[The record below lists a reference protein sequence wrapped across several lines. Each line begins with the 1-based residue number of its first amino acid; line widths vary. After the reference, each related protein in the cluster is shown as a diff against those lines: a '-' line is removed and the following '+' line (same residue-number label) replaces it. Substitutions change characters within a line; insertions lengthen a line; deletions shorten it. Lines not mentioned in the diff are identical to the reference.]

1 MPAVRMILL
10 TSFTVVAGISLWLLA
25 RLVSR
30 GRELARANRELAQRN
45 DELQCAAEAK
55 RRFVANLS
63 HEVRNPLN
71 AVLGFSELLRDG
83 RVGPVSDLQREHLQI
98 IHASADH
105 ILTLSDEL
113 LDMARIEAGRVRLA
127 PEPLEPSELAAACVT
142 SLATLAAAR
151 DVRVDLD
158 PRPLGLVTLDPAR
171 LRQVILNYL
180 SNAIKFTPP
189 GGRIGVTLARA
200 DDWLRVSVSDTGPG
214 IEAADQARVFD
225 EFFQVAGTNRLGTGL
240 GLAVTR
246 SIVEAQG
253 GEVGVRSAPGT
264 GSTFSASLPVA
275 AAEVSAPT
283 ADVQPA
289 TTPSVAAR
297 RRLGSAA
304 AVA

>member
-180 SNAIKFTPP
+180 LNAIKFTPP

>member
-1 MPAVRMILL
+1 MPAVRLILL
-10 TSFTVVAGISLWLLA
+10 TSFTIVAGISLWLLA
-25 RLVSR
+25 RLVAR
-30 GRELARANRELAQRN
+30 GRELARANHELAQRN
-45 DELQCAAEAK
+45 DELNRAADAK
-55 RRFVANLS
+55 RRLVANLS
-63 HEVRNPLN
+63 HELRNPLS

-83 RVGPVSDLQREHLQI
+83 RVGSISERQREHLQI

-113 LDMARIEAGRVRLA
+113 LEMARIEAGRVRLA
-127 PEPLEPSELAAACVT
+127 PEPLEPSELAGACVS

-151 DVRVDLD
+151 DVQVDLD
-158 PRPLGLVTLDPAR
+158 PRPVGLVVLDPAR

-200 DDWLRVSVSDTGPG
+200 DGRLQVSVSDTGPG

-225 EFFQVAGTNRLGTGL
+225 EFFQVPGSECQGTGL

-246 SIVEAQG
+246 SIVAAQG
-253 GEVGVRSAPGT
+253 GEVGVRSVPGS
-264 GSTFSASLPVA
+264 GSTFSASLPVGNWD
-275 AAEVSAPT
+275 VSPPV
-283 ADVQPA
+283 ADVEAA
-289 TTPSVAAR
+289 TTPSITV

-304 AVA
+304 VV

>member
-1 MPAVRMILL
+1 MPAVRLILL
-10 TSFTVVAGISLWLLA
+10 TSFTLVAGISLWLLA
-25 RLVSR
+25 RLVTR
-30 GRELARANRELAQRN
+30 GRKLAQANRELAQRN
-45 DELQCAAEAK
+45 DELHRAAEAK

-63 HEVRNPLN
+63 HELRNPLN
-71 AVLGFSELLRDG
+71 AVLGFSELLRDN
-83 RVGPVSDLQREHLQI
+83 RVGPVSDRQREHLQI
-98 IHASADH
+98 IHDSADH

-127 PEPLEPSELAAACVT
+127 PEPLEPSELAAACVN
-142 SLATLAAAR
+142 SLARLAAAS
-151 DVRVDLD
+151 DVQVDLD
-158 PRPLGLVTLDPAR
+158 PRPVGLVTLDPAR

-200 DDWLRVSVSDTGPG
+200 DDRLQVSVSDTGPG
-214 IEAADQARVFD
+214 IEAVDQAQVFD
-225 EFFQVAGTNRLGTGL
+225 EFFQVPGTERLGSGL

-253 GEVGVRSAPGT
+253 GEVGVRSVPGT
-264 GSTFSASLPVA
+264 GSTFSASLPVGG
-275 AAEVSAPT
+275 EVSGPA

-289 TTPSVAAR
+289 TPPSLAAR
-297 RRLGSAA
+297 RRLASAA